1 MQMMRKIIPLTLAMI
16 LLNLVLPWWGFA
28 LLAVASPWLC
38 NSLKD
43 SMLISATASMLS
55 WVPLLIY
62 FYINEGGILFSRVG
76 QMMGLNYPFLLI
88 LSSGILVA
96 LLGALAGL
104 SGFYIKEIFNDN

>member
-1 MQMMRKIIPLTLAMI
+1 MQMMRKIIPLTLAMV
-16 LLNLVLPWWGFA
+16 LLNLVLPWWGFT
-28 LLAVASPWLC
+28 LLAIASPWLC

-43 SMLISATASMLS
+43 SMLISATASILS

-62 FYINEGGILFSRVG
+62 LYIGEGEILFNRVS
-76 QMMGLNYPFLLI
+76 QMMGFNYPFLLI

>member
-1 MQMMRKIIPLTLAMI
+1 MIRKIIPLAVVMVLGNVI
-16 LLNLVLPWWGFA
+16 LPWWGFT
-28 LLAVASPWLC
+28 LLALSSAWFC

-43 SMLISATASMLS
+43 SMLISARASVLS

-62 FYINEGGILFSRVG
+62 TYVSGGHILFNRVS
-76 QMMGLNYPFLLI
+76 QMMGLPYPFLLI

-104 SGFYIKEIFNDN
+104 CGFYLKEIKHGN